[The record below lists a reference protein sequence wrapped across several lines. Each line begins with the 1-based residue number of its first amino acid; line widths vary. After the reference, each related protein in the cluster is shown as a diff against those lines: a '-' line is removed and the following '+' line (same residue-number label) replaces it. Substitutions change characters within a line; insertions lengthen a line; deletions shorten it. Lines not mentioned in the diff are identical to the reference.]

1 MGDSVLAGDRS
12 LAAVS
17 LELEARKL
25 GMILLRVSGN
35 SEIFSDQILFET
47 LFLFL
52 AWKTHFKCRFKIS
65 LEIVFKRGLHKL
77 F

>member
-1 MGDSVLAGDRS
+1 MLAGDRS

-17 LELEARKL
+17 LELEARKV
-25 GMILLRVSGN
+25 GMILLRVNGN
-35 SEIFSDQILFET
+35 SEIFSDQILSET
-47 LFLFL
+47 LFLCL
-52 AWKTHFKCRFKIS
+52 AWKAHFKIS